1 MKKGITF
8 KPKDIIKINQL
19 EQQFHHSQKLEAIG
33 TLTSGVAHD
42 FNNVL
47 TAIMGYGHLLQMKMR
62 EDTQC
67 RHNIE
72 QILASAERAANL
84 TQSLLTFSRKQ
95 VSKPKPINLNE
106 LVKKTENFL
115 VRIISENIEF
125 NAKVADA
132 DLTVMADSSQIE
144 QVLINLCTNARD
156 AMPDGGFLTIETSPI
171 KLGTEFIKRHCYR
184 KRGDYALISVTDNGM
199 GMNEDVRKKIFK
211 PFFTTKKDGKGTG
224 LGLSIVDRIIKQH
237 NGYIN
242 VYSELEKGT
251 TFKIYLPLTTSGVEE
266 KKSAE
271 LIAPVGGTETIL
283 LAEDDID
290 VRELTRV
297 VLEEFGYT
305 VIAAVN
311 GEDAI
316 NKFKES
322 KDKIHIL
329 LLDIVMPKK
338 SGEEVYKEIK
348 KIEPA
353 TRVLFISG
361 YPSNV
366 IHGKEILDEGLDFI
380 SKPVPPQE
388 LMSKLREILAKDIN
402 NG

>member
-1 MKKGITF
+1 MKKVKTF
-8 KPKDIIKINQL
+8 KYKDITERNQF
-19 EQQFHHSQKLEAIG
+19 EQQMHHAQKLEVIG
-33 TLTSGVAHD
+33 TLASNVAHD

-95 VSKPKPINLNE
+95 VSNPKPVNLNE
-106 LVKKTENFL
+106 IIRKTEKFL
-115 VRIISENIEF
+115 SRVITENIEL
-125 NAKVADA
+125 NVKIADA
-132 DLTVMADSSQIE
+132 NLTVMAESNQIE

-156 AMPDGGFLTIETSPI
+156 AMPDGGFLTIETTSI
-171 KLGTEFIKRHCYR
+171 KLDTEFLKAHGCGKREN
-184 KRGDYALISVTDNGM
+184 YALISVTDNGI
-199 GMNEDVRKKIFK
+199 GMDEVTKKKIFK

-224 LGLSIVDRIIKQH
+224 LGLSIADRIIKQH

-251 TFKIYLPLTTSGVEE
+251 MFKIYLPLTTSKIEE

-290 VRELTRV
+290 VRGLTKA

-305 VIAAVN
+305 VISAVN

-338 SGEEVYKEIK
+338 SGKEVYKEIK

-388 LMSKLREILAKDIN
+388 LLRKLREILAKGIN

>member
-8 KPKDIIKINQL
+8 KPKDIIKRNQL
-19 EQQFHHSQKLEAIG
+19 EQQVHHAQKLETIG
-33 TLTSGVAHD
+33 TLASSVAHD
-42 FNNVL
+42 FNNAL
-47 TAIMGYGHLLQMKMR
+47 TAIMGYGQLLQMKME
-62 EDTQC
+62 EDNPY

-72 QILASAERAANL
+72 QILVSAERAANL
-84 TQSLLTFSRKQ
+84 TQSLLAFSRKQ
-95 VSKPKPINLNE
+95 VSNSKPVNLNE
-106 LVKKTENFL
+106 LIKKIEKFL
-115 VRIISENIEF
+115 SRVITENIELK
-125 NAKVADA
+125 ATVTDA
-132 DLTVMADSSQIE
+132 NLTVMADSSQIE

-156 AMPDGGFLTIETSPI
+156 AMPDGGCLNIETDI
-171 KLGTEFIKRHCYR
+171 IIDAEFLKAHGYG
-184 KRGDYALISVTDNGM
+184 KGGNYALISVTDNGM
-199 GMNEDVRKKIFK
+199 GMDEETKKNIFT

-224 LGLSIVDRIIKQH
+224 LGLSTVYRIINQH

-242 VYSELEKGT
+242 VYSELGKGT
-251 TFKIYLPLTTSGVEE
+251 TFKIYLPLTTSKIEEE
-266 KKSAE
+266 KPAE
-271 LIAPVGGTETIL
+271 LIDPKDGTETIL

-316 NKFKES
+316 NKFKDN

-338 SGEEVYKEIK
+338 SGKEVYKEIK
-348 KIEPA
+348 EIEPA
-353 TRVLFISG
+353 ARVLFISG

-366 IHGKEILDEGLDFI
+366 IHEKEILDEGLDFI

-388 LMSKLREILAKDIN
+388 LLKKLREVLAKGIN